1 MIISHSFAAFGMDLN
16 LFNTILLLQIFI
28 FVLSLI
34 LLNKRDKGELEL
46 RLLLKDIVM
55 RKFIIEDV
63 ETNGFVL
70 NNQKI
75 TENSVSQIDNLN
87 LKDLCI
93 FNMEIAKILF
103 QKNLLEQSY
112 LLLIKQGQFLK
123 QTPSKSLYH
132 VLFQEVTYK
141 YSMQIIEQG
150 HYNEAYSLLN
160 KALSIVGYKPD

>member
-1 MIISHSFAAFGMDLN
+1 MIITNSFTAFGMDLI

-103 QKNLLEQSY
+103 QKNLL
-112 LLLIKQGQFLK
+112 
-123 QTPSKSLYH
+123 
-132 VLFQEVTYK
+132 
-141 YSMQIIEQG
+141 
-150 HYNEAYSLLN
+150 
-160 KALSIVGYKPD
+160 

>member
-1 MIISHSFAAFGMDLN
+1 MIISHSFTAFGMDLN

-75 TENSVSQIDNLN
+75 TENSVSQNDKLN
-87 LKDLCI
+87 LKDL
-93 FNMEIAKILF
+93 
-103 QKNLLEQSY
+103 
-112 LLLIKQGQFLK
+112 
-123 QTPSKSLYH
+123 
-132 VLFQEVTYK
+132 
-141 YSMQIIEQG
+141 
-150 HYNEAYSLLN
+150 
-160 KALSIVGYKPD
+160 